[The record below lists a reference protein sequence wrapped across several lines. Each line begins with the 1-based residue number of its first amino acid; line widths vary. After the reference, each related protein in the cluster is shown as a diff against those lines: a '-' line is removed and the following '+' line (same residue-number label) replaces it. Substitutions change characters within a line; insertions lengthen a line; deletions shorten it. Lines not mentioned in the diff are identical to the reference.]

1 MLKPV
6 NLNLVTATGETS
18 AFLGKLNIDMNLGNN
33 EYNHEVLIGDIQ
45 NDGILGVDFLTPNR
59 CDVLLI

>member
-33 EYNHEVLIGDIQ
+33 EFNHEVSDLFSWQ
-45 NDGILGVDFLTPNR
+45 R
-59 CDVLLI
+59 

>member
-18 AFLGKLNIDMNLGNN
+18 AFLGKLNIDMVVHTIDTGDAR
-33 EYNHEVLIGDIQ
+33 LIRIPPR
-45 NDGILGVDFLTPNR
+45 LY
-59 CDVLLI
+59 